1 MRSKAT
7 SGEPLSPRQAG
18 RPERHGRSG
27 RARTGA
33 GIVATALL
41 GLLALAPSALASGS
55 PQGPPAGPTTP
66 PFTQCPAIGL
76 DTSCQFLIDV
86 TNTNPKVPPRILR
99 DGSQAYY
106 DGSDDVTV
114 AVQNETTA
122 PLSSIHIGV
131 AGSGDGV
138 FGFDGD
144 GECSESISPQPEGC
158 PFGAPIEEP
167 FGDGSG
173 YSGPDTA
180 FVIESTEGTFNIND
194 GTVDFPTPLQPGQY
208 TFFTLEAPPYG
219 TSLTAGEVNDTISTS
234 LNTTEGGETGNTIAV
249 PAPVEVTD
257 TATIAGEHA
266 FEATGKVK
274 YQVYSDPNC
283 KELAAEAGEKTVTTG
298 VAEPSNPVGKSLAT
312 NHTYYWQATYTGGEP
327 KNSEAV
333 SVCGDETMTFGT
345 PPVTGAT
352 VSTNLVASNG
362 VSGAQITVP
371 VGTAVHDTVTVAG
384 SPQSGRVTYYV
395 FSDSACTTQIKTIS
409 LGGGVAS
416 GGTFPASATVT
427 LPAGTYYFQAAY
439 SGGGGI
445 AGGRSL
451 CGSEVLNVVT
461 PTPPPPPNSGF
472 GIKSIVGS
480 PNGTVSITFVPTQSG
495 TGTLVVTVPTASI
508 ASASAT
514 DARARRCKPGQVKIK
529 HRCLPSTTVTGKASA
544 SGTAGV
550 PLTLTVFLSGKVKAQ
565 LKKGK
570 TIHLTATLTYQSA
583 LGGAPVVASFPVTVK
598 GKRPHHHHH
607 GRH

>member
-1 MRSKAT
+1 MA
-7 SGEPLSPRQAG
+7 A
-18 RPERHGRSG
+18 
-27 RARTGA
+27 A
-33 GIVATALL
+33 VLL

-55 PQGPPAGPTTP
+55 PQGPPAGPTIP

-99 DGSQAYY
+99 DESQAYY

-114 AVQNETTA
+114 AVQNDTTA
-122 PLSSIHIGV
+122 PLDSIHIGV

-158 PFGAPIEEP
+158 PFGAPLEEP
-167 FGDGSG
+167 FGDGAG
-173 YSGPDTA
+173 YSGPDTT
-180 FVIESTEGTFNIND
+180 FTIESTD
-194 GTVDFPTPLQPGQY
+194 AGTVTFPTPLQPGQY

-219 TSLTAGEVNDTISTS
+219 TSLAAGEVDDTISTT
-234 LNTTEGGETGNTIAV
+234 LDTTEGGEAFVAGNTIAV
-249 PAPVEVTD
+249 PTPVEVAD

-266 FEATGKVK
+266 SETTGKVK
-274 YQVYSDPNC
+274 YQVYSDANC
-283 KELAAEAGEKTVTTG
+283 KELAAEAGEKTVLDG

-312 NHTYYWQATYTGGEP
+312 NHTYYWQATYTGDA

-345 PPVTGAT
+345 PPVTAGT
-352 VSTNLVASNG
+352 VSTSLVASNG

-371 VGTAVHDTVTVAG
+371 VGTAVHDTATVAG

-395 FSDSACTTQIKTIS
+395 FSDSACATQIKTVS

-416 GGTFPASATVT
+416 GGSFPASATVT
-427 LPAGTYYFQAAY
+427 LQAGTYYFQAAY
-439 SGGGGI
+439 SGSEGV
-445 AGGRSL
+445 AGSRSP
-451 CGSEVLNVVT
+451 CGSEVLTVAT
-461 PTPPPPPNSGF
+461 PTPPPPPPTPNSGF
-472 GIKSIVGS
+472 GIKSIVGNS
-480 PNGTVSITFVPTQSG
+480 NGTVSITFVPTQSG

-508 ASASAT
+508 ASASAV
-514 DARARRCKPGQVKIK
+514 DAKAKRCKPGLVKIK

-550 PLTLTVFLSGKVKAQ
+550 PLELTVYLSSKVKAQ

-570 TIHLTATLTYQSA
+570 TVHLTATLTYQSS
-583 LGGAPVVASFPVTVK
+583 LGGPAEVASLQVTVK
-598 GKRPHHHHH
+598 GKRPHHH
-607 GRH
+607 R

>member
-1 MRSKAT
+1 MRSSAT

-18 RPERHGRSG
+18 WPGRRGRSR
-27 RARTGA
+27 RARIGA
-33 GIVATALL
+33 GMAAAVLL

-99 DGSQAYY
+99 DESQAYY

-122 PLSSIHIGV
+122 PLGSIHIGV
-131 AGSGDGV
+131 AGSSDGV

-144 GECSESISPQPEGC
+144 GECSELISPQPEGC

-173 YSGPDTA
+173 YSGPDTT
-180 FVIESTEGTFNIND
+180 FTIESTDAGMVN
-194 GTVDFPTPLQPGQY
+194 FPTPLQPGQY
-208 TFFTLEAPPYG
+208 TYFTLEAPPYG
-219 TSLTAGEVNDTISTS
+219 TSLVAGEVNDTISTTLS
-234 LNTTEGGETGNTIAV
+234 TTEGAEIVTGNTITV
-249 PAPVEVTD
+249 PTPVEVTD

-266 FEATGKVK
+266 SEATGKVK

-283 KELAAEAGEKTVTTG
+283 KELAAEAGEKAVMDGT
-298 VAEPSNPVGKSLAT
+298 AEASNPVGKALAT
-312 NHTYYWQATYTGGEP
+312 NHTYYWQATYTGDAQ
-327 KNSEAV
+327 NSEAV

-345 PPVTGAT
+345 PPVTTST
-352 VSTNLVASNG
+352 VSTSLVASNG

-371 VGTAVHDTVTVAG
+371 TGTAVHDTATVAG
-384 SPQSGRVTYYV
+384 SPQSGRITYYM
-395 FSDSACTTQIKTIS
+395 FSDPACTTQIKTMN

-416 GGTFPASATVT
+416 GGGFPASSTVT
-427 LPAGTYYFQAAY
+427 LPVGTYYFQAAY
-439 SGGGGI
+439 SGGEGV
-445 AGGRSL
+445 AASRSA
-451 CGSEVLNVVT
+451 CGSEVLTVAT
-461 PTPPPPPNSGF
+461 PTPPPPPPPPNSGF
-472 GIKSIVGS
+472 GIKSIVGNS
-480 PNGTVSITFVPTQSG
+480 NGTVSVTFVPTQSG

-508 ASASAT
+508 ASTSAT
-514 DARARRCKPGQVKIK
+514 DARAKRCKPGQVKIK
-529 HRCLPSTTVTGKASA
+529 HRCLPTTTVTGKASA

-583 LGGAPVVASFPVTVK
+583 LGGPAEVASLQVTVK
-598 GKRPHHHHH
+598 GRRPHHHR
-607 GRH
+607 RH

>member
-1 MRSKAT
+1 M
-7 SGEPLSPRQAG
+7 
-18 RPERHGRSG
+18 
-27 RARTGA
+27 
-33 GIVATALL
+33 ATAVLM

-180 FVIESTEGTFNIND
+180 FVIESTEGAFNIND

-208 TFFTLEAPPYG
+208 TYFTLEAPPYG
-219 TSLTAGEVNDTISTS
+219 TSLTAGEVNDTISTA
-234 LNTTEGGETGNTIAV
+234 LNAEGGETGNTIAL
-249 PAPVEVTD
+249 PTPIEVTD
-257 TATIAGEHA
+257 TAVIAGEHA
-266 FEATGKVK
+266 SEATGKVK

-283 KELAAEAGEKTVTTG
+283 KELAAEAGEKTV
-298 VAEPSNPVGKSLAT
+298 VAGTAEASNPVGKSLAT

-345 PPVTGAT
+345 PPVTVAT
-352 VSTNLVASNG
+352 VSTSLVASSG

-371 VGTAVHDTVTVAG
+371 TGTAVHDTATVAG
-384 SPQSGRVTYYV
+384 SPKSGRVTYYL
-395 FSDSACTTQIKTIS
+395 FSDSSCTAQIKTVN
-409 LGGGVAS
+409 LGGGIAS
-416 GGTFPASATVT
+416 GGAFPASATVT
-427 LPAGTYYFQAAY
+427 LLAGTYYFQAAY
-439 SGGGGI
+439 SGGEGVP
-445 AGGRSL
+445 GGRSL
-451 CGSEVLNVVT
+451 CGSEVLNVVA
-461 PTPPPPPNSGF
+461 PLPPPPPPLPNSGF

-480 PNGTVSITFVPTQSG
+480 SNGTVSITFVPTQSG

-508 ASASAT
+508 ASVSAT
-514 DARARRCKPGQVKIK
+514 DAKAKRCKPGQVKIK
-529 HRCLPSTTVTGKASA
+529 HRCLPSTTVTGKSSA

-583 LGGAPVVASFPVTVK
+583 LGGPPEVASLQVTVK
-598 GKRPHHHHH
+598 GKRPHHH